1 MRKSTVDAAVV
12 SKRYKLITLPTLPVA
27 TNLWISCP
35 GTFSASGT
43 GVCFKR
49 FLSTECVCPSVTILS
64 LIQVK
69 EKFKWLI
76 RSTSEGKILHHT
88 SYSITVL

>member
-1 MRKSTVDAAVV
+1 MRKSAVDAAVV
-12 SKRYKLITLPTLPVA
+12 SKRYKLITLPVA
-27 TNLWISCP
+27 INLWISCP

-49 FLSTECVCPSVTILS
+49 FLPVTQCVCPSVTILS
-64 LIQVK
+64 LIQMK

-76 RSTSEGKILHHT
+76 QSTSEGKILHHT